1 MLRHACGFAVAN
13 DGHDTRSLQ
22 AEGRLADAVLVEH
35 AAVEHFNRNCVRWKS
50 DAGPPDATRR
60 RRAAVIG
67 HAIERY

>member
-50 DAGPPDATRR
+50 DAWPSRRHKATTSSRHR
-60 RRAAVIG
+60 SC
-67 HAIERY
+67 H